1 VLGQVFFSLINP
13 ILAFLVAAAF
23 ALTWRRWPHY
33 PHLPALSIAFVC
45 AGVAFILNDF
55 QIFSWPGEVNVPAN
69 GLYVLAITLGCVST
83 LLREDRPVPTLL
95 FSAIIL
101 AGTLPYFW
109 YLLIEPSTPARV
121 IVVSCVYAATT
132 GITFLR
138 LVLAPS
144 RGVADRLFA
153 AAVALAFVFAV
164 VRPVLMLVGILA
176 TDGPDGF
183 GSSDYWVS
191 VQAFTP
197 LLMVGVA
204 TLFALGIMLD
214 VIAHLQGQ
222 ANRDYLTGLF
232 NRRGFETLGSEIL
245 ALDQA
250 ASGQPAMVVADIDD
264 FKKVNDTFGH
274 RVGDDVI
281 AAVGRVLS
289 IHGGS
294 RLAGRI
300 GGEEFALYYSDTTRA
315 ELTARADEL
324 REQLTRIRVPGLPEN
339 YPITL
344 SIGLHVTY
352 SKETLVDMI
361 ARADEALYKAKR
373 EGKDR
378 AVITPIQLHL
388 AVGGTR

>member
-164 VRPVLMLVGILA
+164 VRPALMLVGILA

>member
-45 AGVAFILNDF
+45 AGLAFILNDF

-245 ALDQA
+245 AQDQA

-274 RVGDDVI
+274 RVGDEVI

-339 YPITL
+339 YLITL

-388 AVGGTR
+388 AVGGSR